1 MSSTAVRASAPL
13 CVDLDGTL
21 LRTDVLWES
30 VIALVRHKPWLLPL
44 LPWWAMR
51 GKAQL
56 KRSVASHVTLNPA
69 TLPYRADVLDML
81 RAEHGGGRE
90 LILATATD
98 AGPAEAIAAHLGIF
112 SAVCASDGVTNLA
125 GQQKLQAILRRVGN
139 GGFDYIGD
147 AGVDLPIWRAA
158 RGAILVDPSKRVL
171 SAAQRDG
178 RVSRVVRGPSTTLSA
193 MLRALRP
200 HQWVKNTLLFVPLLS
215 SHRIINF
222 GTLQLAMI
230 AFAAFC
236 LAASSVYIT
245 NDLLDLEADREHPRK
260 RNRPFAS
267 GALPISVGVLMVPLL
282 LAGAF
287 GLSWALLPQVF
298 TIGLAAYVA
307 LSTTYSLYIK
317 QQVLLDVFF
326 LAGLYTLRVLAGGL
340 ATAITISPWLAAF
353 SMFIFTSLAFLK
365 RYSELL
371 LLREHQQHEFRRRDY
386 AGSDMDLL
394 RSLGSASGFV
404 SVLVLALYINSA
416 EVLKLYRHPEIL
428 WLVVPIFLYWVSR
441 LWLFGHRG
449 KVQDDPIVFAIK
461 DPASYVIAVLVMAT
475 MVIAKL

>member
-1 MSSTAVRASAPL
+1 MSSAAVRSLAPL

-44 LPWWAMR
+44 LPLWTLR
-51 GKAQL
+51 GKANL
-56 KRSVASHVTLNPA
+56 KRQLASHVRLNPA
-69 TLPYRADVLDML
+69 SLPYRADVLDML
-81 RAEHGGGRE
+81 RAEHSAGRE
-90 LILATATD
+90 LILTTATD
-98 AGPAEAIAAHLGIF
+98 AGPAHEIAEHLGIF
-112 SAVCASDGVTNLA
+112 SGVCASDGVTNLS
-125 GQQKLQAILRRVGN
+125 GQKKLRAILLKVGKR
-139 GGFDYIGD
+139 GFDYIGD
-147 AGVDLPIWRAA
+147 ARVDLPIWRAA
-158 RGAILVDPSKRVL
+158 NGAILVDPSSRVL
-171 SAAQRDG
+171 SEAQRDA
-178 RVSRVVRGPSTTLSA
+178 RVSRVLRGKSTLLPN

-200 HQWVKNTLLFVPLLS
+200 HQWVKNSLLFTPLLL
-215 SHRIINF
+215 SHKIVVLA
-222 GTLQLAMI
+222 TLQNAAL

-267 GALPISVGVLMVPLL
+267 GALPINIGVLMVPLL
-282 LAGAF
+282 L
-287 GLSWALLPQVF
+287 GLSFTLSLFLLPRVF

-317 QQVLLDVFF
+317 QQVLLDVFV

-340 ATAITISPWLAAF
+340 ATGITISPWLAAF
-353 SMFIFTSLAFLK
+353 SMFFFTSLAFLK

-371 LLREHQQHEFRRRDY
+371 LLRDHQQHQFHRRDY
-386 AGSDMDLL
+386 AASDMDLL
-394 RSLGSASGFV
+394 RSVGSASGFV

-416 EVLKLYRHPEIL
+416 EVLELYGRPEIL
-428 WLVVPIFLYWVSR
+428 WLVVPLFLYWVSR

-461 DPASYVIAVLVMAT
+461 DPASYVIAALVAVT
-475 MVIAKL
+475 MLIAKL

>member
-1 MSSTAVRASAPL
+1 MPTTAVRASAPL

-30 VIALVRHKPWLLPL
+30 VIALARHKPWLLAL
-44 LPWWAMR
+44 LPLWLVR

-56 KRSVASHVTLNPA
+56 KRKLASHVALNPA
-69 TLPYRADVLDML
+69 TLPYRTDVLDML
-81 RAEHGGGRE
+81 RAEHASGRE
-90 LILATATD
+90 LILTTATD

-112 SAVCASDGVTNLA
+112 SSVCASDGVTNLS
-125 GQQKLQAILRRVGN
+125 GQRKLRAILLRVGN

-147 AGVDLPIWRAA
+147 ASVDLPIWRAA
-158 RGAILVDPSKRVL
+158 NGAILVNPSKRVL
-171 SAAQRDG
+171 SAAERDA
-178 RVSRVVRGPSTTLSA
+178 RVSAIMRGQPTLLPA
-193 MLRALRP
+193 LLRSLRP
-200 HQWVKNTLLFVPLLS
+200 HQWVKNSLLFVPLLL
-215 SHRIINF
+215 SHRIVNF
-222 GTLQLAMI
+222 GTLQQAMI

-267 GALPISVGVLMVPLL
+267 GALPISAGVMMVPLL

-287 GLSWALLPQVF
+287 ALSLLLLPRVF
-298 TIGLAAYVA
+298 TIGLGAYVA

-317 QQVLLDVFF
+317 QQVLLDVFV

-340 ATAITISPWLAAF
+340 ATGITISPWLAAF
-353 SMFIFTSLAFLK
+353 SMFFFTSLAFLK

-371 LLREHQQHEFRRRDY
+371 LLREHSQNQFHRRDY
-386 AGSDMDLL
+386 AASDMDLL
-394 RSLGSASGFV
+394 RSVGSASGFV

-416 EVLKLYRHPEIL
+416 EVLELYGRPEVL
-428 WLVVPIFLYWVSR
+428 WLVVPLFLYWVSR

-461 DPASYVIAVLVMAT
+461 DPASYAIAALVAAT